1 VVTPY
6 SVWEPSVRKDSVLLF
21 LPLSFAL
28 ALAGLVLLRALII
41 RVLILAL
48 SVIAPRLICVA
59 FLVLILPPALALG
72 SYLVHFYAV
81 DHDESSLCRPR
92 TVVQRPCRRPQ

>member
-1 VVTPY
+1 M
-6 SVWEPSVRKDSVLLF
+6 SL
-21 LPLSFAL
+21 AL
-28 ALAGLVLLRALII
+28 ALAGLVLLRALIL

-81 DHDESSLCRPR
+81 DHDESSLCRREDRCATPMPEAR
-92 TVVQRPCRRPQ
+92 DDRGQRLRRVCE